1 MSAHSDSGRLSLNGS
16 AVSRPV
22 SDRAPEGALQRP
34 GRARADRDLEL
45 IAKVAHGD
53 LDATELLAERMAPR
67 ALRVAR
73 SLMAGTDDA
82 SDAALHALIEL
93 LRSHGRYRG
102 QLRLER
108 WADRVM
114 ALSVVRFAR
123 AVRRRDQ
130 AQGVVVADA
139 PALSDERGARTFEQY
154 LMLLP
159 EQSRQILLLRH
170 GLSFALGELAEALS
184 CSLPVAREQL
194 RAARR
199 ELRGLVRRKSDGA
212 AAALGE
218 GALRWAA
225 LRDREALGESL
236 APDEHE
242 ELTQLEARD
251 AEVWAYVAQV
261 RALELFFDA
270 AREGPQSAV
279 EHELAARSVAALE
292 ITSPTLRTRALAL
305 EAAAETGP
313 DFEGSRVVRKLAVA
327 SSVILAAASAVAL
340 WLYDPPPAAE
350 LPPGSLLA
358 AALRSGE
365 QANASHGPV
374 GPAPLEPTV
383 EALPTA
389 RTAPHGAKLRSGG
402 RVLPEG
408 TLLAQ
413 GDLLETGDRPGCLQV
428 APDSELCLAPMT
440 QLKLTSLLPR
450 ERRVELLSGRVVV
463 RVGPQSE
470 SARWFLRAGQVDIV
484 SGRAV
489 FSAERVADSKLLRV
503 RTLRAGVAV
512 QAGDFKR
519 ELAEARTA
527 SLRLDGGSVEV
538 AVLLPLQAQRDWELL
553 ATGLYPAPAAKAPV
567 VPAAPASTA
576 TVSSRAALETVSTLP
591 PPPRTDPAESAAQ
604 AGSEPGHEP
613 LDPAES
619 APSAP
624 AAPTSADTPHK
635 TSPAAVASDAPT
647 EPAHAREQAD
657 LPDELDVPATEVT
670 PGESPQTPAASTP

>member
-1 MSAHSDSGRLSLNGS
+1 VSAHSDSGRLSLSGS
-16 AVSRPV
+16 AVPRPT
-22 SDRAPEGALQRP
+22 A
-34 GRARADRDLEL
+34 ARAKADQDLEL

-73 SLMAGTDDA
+73 SLMAGPDDA

-93 LRSHGRYRG
+93 LRSHARYRG

-130 AQGVVVADA
+130 AKGVVVADA

-170 GLSFALGELAEALS
+170 GLSFALGELAEVLS

-194 RAARR
+194 RSARR

-212 AAALGE
+212 PQVLGE
-218 GALRWAA
+218 GAQRWCG

-242 ELTQLEARD
+242 ELTRLEARD
-251 AEVWAYVAQV
+251 AEVWAFVAQV
-261 RALELFFDA
+261 RALELFYDSV
-270 AREGPQSAV
+270 REAPQSAV

-305 EAAAETGP
+305 ESASETGP
-313 DFEGSRVVRKLAVA
+313 DFEGSKVVRKLAVA

-340 WLYDPPPAAE
+340 WLYDPPPAPE

-358 AALRSGE
+358 AALKSGE
-365 QANASHGPV
+365 HAASVHSAAEL
-374 GPAPLEPTV
+374 APLQPTV

-402 RVLPEG
+402 RLLPEG
-408 TLLAQ
+408 SLLAQ
-413 GDLLETGDRPGCLQV
+413 GDLLETSERAGCLLV

-440 QLKLTSLLPR
+440 QLRLTSLQPR
-450 ERRVELLSGRVVV
+450 ERRFELLAGRVVV
-463 RVGPQSE
+463 RVGPQSD
-470 SARWFLRAGQVDIV
+470 SARWSLRAGQVDVV
-484 SGRAV
+484 SRRAV
-489 FSAERVADSKLLRV
+489 FSAERVVDTKLLRV
-503 RTLRAGVAV
+503 RTLRAGLAV

-527 SLRLDGGSVEV
+527 TLRLDGGSVEV
-538 AVLLPLQAQRDWELL
+538 AVLLPAVAQRDWELL
-553 ATGLYPAPAAKAPV
+553 ATGLYPASAPKAPA
-567 VPAAPASTA
+567 VPAVPASPA
-576 TVSSRAALETVSTLP
+576 SS
-591 PPPRTDPAESAAQ
+591 
-604 AGSEPGHEP
+604 
-613 LDPAES
+613 
-619 APSAP
+619 
-624 AAPTSADTPHK
+624 AAPTPSTRPPVAETVVVSPPLADSAE
-635 TSPAAVASDAPT
+635 PATDSPT
-647 EPAHAREQAD
+647 EPPAVAEHDESESVPSGATSGEAKSTEGDEPSKQA
-657 LPDELDVPATEVT
+657 VPAGEVT
-670 PGESPQTPAASTP
+670 PSESQGAKAASAP

>member
-1 MSAHSDSGRLSLNGS
+1 MSAHSDSGRLSLSGS
-16 AVSRPV
+16 AVSRP
-22 SDRAPEGALQRP
+22 GA
-34 GRARADRDLEL
+34 ARAKADGDLEL

-73 SLMAGTDDA
+73 SLMAGPDDA

-93 LRSHGRYRG
+93 LRSHARYRG

-123 AVRRRDQ
+123 AVRRRDHEK
-130 AQGVVVADA
+130 GVVVADA

-159 EQSRQILLLRH
+159 EPSRQILLLRH
-170 GLSFALGELAEALS
+170 GLSFALGELAEVLS

-194 RAARR
+194 RGARR

-212 AAALGE
+212 PQVLGE
-218 GALRWAA
+218 GAQRWCG

-251 AEVWAYVAQV
+251 AEVWAFVAQV
-261 RALELFFDA
+261 RALELFYDS
-270 AREGPQSAV
+270 AREAPQTAV

-305 EAAAETGP
+305 ESASETGP
-313 DFEGSRVVRKLAVA
+313 DFEGSKVVRKIAVA

-340 WLYDPPPAAE
+340 WLYDPPPVPD

-365 QANASHGPV
+365 RAGSAHKASE
-374 GPAPLEPTV
+374 PAPLQPTV

-389 RTAPHGAKLRSGG
+389 RTAQHGAKLRSGG
-402 RVLPEG
+402 RLLPEG

-413 GDLLETGDRPGCLQV
+413 GDLLETSDRAGCLQV
-428 APDSELCLAPMT
+428 APDSEVCLAPMT
-440 QLKLTSLLPR
+440 QLKLTSLQPR
-450 ERRVELLSGRVVV
+450 ERRIELLTGRVVV
-463 RVGPQSE
+463 RVGPQSD
-470 SARWFLRAGQVDIV
+470 SAQWSLRAGQVDIL
-484 SGRAV
+484 SRRAV
-489 FSAERVADSKLLRV
+489 FSAERVADTKLLRV

-519 ELAEARTA
+519 ELPEARTA
-527 SLRLDGGSVEV
+527 TLRLDGGSVEV
-538 AVLLPLQAQRDWELL
+538 AVLLPALAQRDWELL
-553 ATGLYPAPAAKAPV
+553 ATGLYPASAAKAPAV
-567 VPAAPASTA
+567 PAAASSPASPAAPAS
-576 TVSSRAALETVSTLP
+576 STRSP
-591 PPPRTDPAESAAQ
+591 VAQPA
-604 AGSEPGHEP
+604 G
-613 LDPAES
+613 
-619 APSAP
+619 
-624 AAPTSADTPHK
+624 
-635 TSPAAVASDAPT
+635 TSPARTDSA
-647 EPAHAREQAD
+647 EPATDTNTEQPARAEHDEPDKAPSVEATAEAKSSETKDKAPPSATSAEPAGPTGAREQT
-657 LPDELDVPATEVT
+657 DEPSERSAPRGKVAPSEDQA
-670 PGESPQTPAASTP
+670 SPAASTP